1 MHLASMRTP
10 RPCLARP
17 VKAVYCQVGLGIE
30 VRERQLRQEGADRTV
45 SGQGRVSPGAG
56 DPPWLVPILLAVVAI
71 FLYMVR
77 SVLGPFIVA
86 AMLAYIL
93 SPAVGATAKRLRW
106 RRLPAVLLVYLLILA
121 PLALLIWVVEPAIAR
136 ETRDF
141 AGGGGDIVRASM
153 VQLIGGDR
161 LQFAGL
167 DLDVD
172 TVIASATGW
181 VRGLLGSPAEAFHVG
196 TVVVGGVLHGFLTL
210 VLTFY
215 FLLNPRPFAQGILR
229 FVPEDRRAGWEQT
242 GREVHAVLGRY
253 VRGLI
258 FLVALMSTATWLGLT
273 LIFRLPHALPIAV
286 TTGLLE
292 IIPFLGPVLA
302 GTIAAVV
309 GLFYGGANMALWI
322 ALFYLVLRQLE
333 DQLVMP
339 AVIGHAVELH
349 PAVTIFAVLAG
360 SALAGVLGALMA
372 IPLAAAIKVALDR
385 WRPARE

>member
-1 MHLASMRTP
+1 M
-10 RPCLARP
+10 
-17 VKAVYCQVGLGIE
+17 GLGIE

-45 SGQGRVSPGAG
+45 SGEGRVSPGAG
-56 DPPWLVPILLAVVAI
+56 DPPWLMPILLAVVAI

-141 AGGGGDIVRASM
+141 ASGGGDIVRASM

-196 TVVVGGVLHGFLTL
+196 TVVVGG
-210 VLTFY
+210 
-215 FLLNPRPFAQGILR
+215 GI
-229 FVPEDRRAGWEQT
+229 A
-242 GREVHAVLGRY
+242 
-253 VRGLI
+253 
-258 FLVALMSTATWLGLT
+258 
-273 LIFRLPHALPIAV
+273 RLPHPGVDLLLPSQ
-286 TTGLLE
+286 
-292 IIPFLGPVLA
+292 P
-302 GTIAAVV
+302 
-309 GLFYGGANMALWI
+309 
-322 ALFYLVLRQLE
+322 
-333 DQLVMP
+333 
-339 AVIGHAVELH
+339 
-349 PAVTIFAVLAG
+349 
-360 SALAGVLGALMA
+360 SALRSGHFEICSGG
-372 IPLAAAIKVALDR
+372 
-385 WRPARE
+385 